1 MHPRPAMDPRPD
13 DEITRER
20 SREAMRRDEPTHQ
33 IDQRADRL
41 QLGEAIK
48 RMGW

>member
-1 MHPRPAMDPRPD
+1 MNPRPAMDPRPD

>member
-20 SREAMRRDEPTHQ
+20 SRDGMRRDQPTHQ
-33 IDQRADRL
+33 MDQRADRL
-41 QLGEAIK
+41 ALGDAIK
-48 RMGW
+48 RMGL

>member
-20 SREAMRRDEPTHQ
+20 SREAMRREPTHE
-33 IDQRADRL
+33 DDPRPDRL